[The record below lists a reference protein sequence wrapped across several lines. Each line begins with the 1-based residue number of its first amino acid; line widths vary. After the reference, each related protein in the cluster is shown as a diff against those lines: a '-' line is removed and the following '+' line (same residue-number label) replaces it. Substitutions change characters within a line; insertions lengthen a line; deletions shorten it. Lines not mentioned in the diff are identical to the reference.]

1 MKRNL
6 ADSFLNQDC
15 LGVVLAGGKS
25 SRMGTSK
32 ALLIRSNDIYG
43 GHSNNQENML
53 NYSKKLLRNVGIEN
67 VVVSGDIEGEPT
79 NNTVI
84 DEFAELGPMGGIYS
98 VIKKYQPKSLLIL
111 PVDLPL
117 MSKETLSQLK
127 VKGQL
132 SQKACFFADHFLPL
146 YLPNNGYVEQFFS
159 AHFSQFMQSSNQALN
174 EKKATKKNGPSI
186 RSMLAQVPHH
196 ALAIK
201 SAQCLFNT
209 NTPKEWQQ
217 AQLRIKG

>member
-25 SRMGTSK
+25 SRMGTNK

-84 DEFAELGPMGGIYS
+84 DEFFIDDFAVPEQLQEGARILVNAADPVTVSADRLTPLHPPKQDYIVRRRFGEALETG
-98 VIKKYQPKSLLIL
+98 VI
-111 PVDLPL
+111 
-117 MSKETLSQLK
+117 ETGFTSRDIQ
-127 VKGQL
+127 
-132 SQKACFFADHFLPL
+132 CFP
-146 YLPNNGYVEQFFS
+146 
-159 AHFSQFMQSSNQALN
+159 
-174 EKKATKKNGPSI
+174 
-186 RSMLAQVPHH
+186 
-196 ALAIK
+196 
-201 SAQCLFNT
+201 
-209 NTPKEWQQ
+209 
-217 AQLRIKG
+217 